1 MRTKTFALL
10 LAPLLLAGCGVH
22 AAPADT
28 LPTTET
34 TAETAA
40 EPTPEPAPAGFS
52 EVGTLSYIPYT
63 TGGYWGWNTGDAYYE
78 IARASNDGWDMAG
91 LILKTDYATG
101 QQAPLCNVPGCT
113 HDSTACPAYL
123 ETWERTNLL
132 VLDGKVYLYYAGN
145 DYWNY
150 DTGESRNWQDH
161 VDEWRAQ
168 YQEYAYA
175 WDYASEEEYIE
186 SCRIDFEKYYAPSS
200 IEMLNDDLTE
210 RTTILTFT
218 DDMRDLTSL
227 YFGYCDQNALYA
239 ADSSIQKNT
248 PGRSVRLDIHTGE
261 VQEIQ
266 LYANEEV
273 VDAKGGRFLT
283 QRIVSDAPMPS
294 CDDGDI
300 YRAALQNAR
309 YEFDWLDPQT
319 LEREKICDMPTTDSP
334 YFVREYKDR
343 VYVEDNMREV
353 SDWGTQCS
361 FAYYDKSNT
370 RTELVADLP
379 VNAYM
384 PQTDSGFM
392 PVFGSE
398 ERSWIWVEKS
408 GADIWSDVDY
418 LYNLDT
424 GEAVQITQKQYR
436 DGGNMAVSVMAQ
448 TSDGRWLI
456 GYKPHSNTHNDRCDY
471 GLIDPQD
478 FMNGSEDYTLVQ
490 MWD

>member
-1 MRTKTFALL
+1 MRIKTIAMLL
-10 LAPLLLAGCGVH
+10 VPLLLAGCGAK
-22 AAPADT
+22 AAPVDT
-28 LPTTET
+28 LPTTVT

-40 EPTPEPAPAGFS
+40 DPTPEPTPAGFA
-52 EVGTLSYIPYT
+52 EVGTLSHIPYT

-78 IARASNDGWDMAG
+78 IARESNDGWNMAG
-91 LILKTDYATG
+91 LLLKTDYATG
-101 QQAPLCNVPGCT
+101 QQTPLCHVPGCT

-123 ETWERTNLL
+123 ETWSRMNLL

-150 DTGESRNWQDH
+150 DDGESKNWQDH
-161 VDEWRAQ
+161 VEEWREQ
-168 YQEYAYA
+168 YKENNQG
-175 WDYASEEEYIE
+175 YASEDAYIE
-186 SCRIDFEKYYAPSS
+186 ACRITFEEYYAPSS
-200 IEMLNDDLTE
+200 IQVLNDDLTA
-210 RTTILTFT
+210 RTTVLTFT
-218 DDMRDLTSL
+218 DEMRDLTEL

-239 ADSSIQKNT
+239 APNSTEQNT
-248 PGRSVRLDIHTGE
+248 PGRIVRLDIRTGE
-261 VQEIQ
+261 VQEIP

-283 QRIVSDAPMPS
+283 QRVVSDAPMPS
-294 CDDGDI
+294 RDDGDI

-309 YEFDWLDPQT
+309 YEFDWLDAQT

-353 SDWGTQCS
+353 SNWGTQCS

-392 PVFGSE
+392 PVFGSG
-398 ERSWIWVEKS
+398 ERTWIWVQKA

-424 GEAVQITQKQYR
+424 GEAVQITQKQNR
-436 DGGNMAVSVMAQ
+436 DGGSMAVSVMAQ
-448 TSDGRWLI
+448 TNDGRWLI
-456 GYKPHSNTHNDRCDY
+456 GYKPHSATHNDRCDY
-471 GLIDPQD
+471 GLIDPEA
-478 FMNGSEDYTLVQ
+478 FRNGSEDYTLVQ
-490 MWD
+490 MWE

>member
-1 MRTKTFALL
+1 MRTKTLALL
-10 LAPLLLAGCGVH
+10 LAPLLLAGCGAK
-22 AAPADT
+22 AAPVDT

-40 EPTPEPAPAGFS
+40 DPTPEPTPAGFS
-52 EVGTLSYIPYT
+52 EVGTLSHIPYT

-78 IARASNDGWDMAG
+78 IARAGGNDGWEMAG

-101 QQAPLCNVPGCT
+101 QQTPLCNVPGCT

-150 DTGESRNWQDH
+150 DTGESKNWQDH
-161 VDEWRAQ
+161 VEEWREQ
-168 YQEYAYA
+168 YKENNQGYP
-175 WDYASEEEYIE
+175 SEDAYIE
-186 SCRIDFEKYYAPSS
+186 ACRIDFEKYYAPSS

-239 ADSSIQKNT
+239 APNSTEQNT
-248 PGRSVRLDIHTGE
+248 PGRIVRLDIHTGE
-261 VQEIQ
+261 VQEIP

-283 QRIVSDAPMPS
+283 QRVVSDAPMPS
-294 CDDGDI
+294 YSDGDI

-309 YEFDWLDPQT
+309 YEFDWLDAQT

-353 SDWGTQCS
+353 SNWGTQCS

-379 VNAYM
+379 VNARM

-392 PVFGSE
+392 PVFGSG
-398 ERSWIWVEKS
+398 ERTWIWVQKA

-436 DGGNMAVSVMAQ
+436 DGANMAVSVMAQ
-448 TSDGRWLI
+448 TNDGRWLI
-456 GYKPHSNTHNDRCDY
+456 GYKPHSSTHNDRCDY
-471 GLIDPQD
+471 GLIDPQA
-478 FMNGSEDYTLVQ
+478 FMNGSEDYTLVE
-490 MWD
+490 MWG

>member
-10 LAPLLLAGCGVH
+10 LAPLLLAGCGAK

-40 EPTPEPAPAGFS
+40 DPTPKPAPAGFS
-52 EVGTLSYIPYT
+52 EVGTLSGIPST
-63 TGGYWGWNTGDAYYE
+63 CGGYWGWNTGDAYYE
-78 IARASNDGWDMAG
+78 IARVGSGMGG
-91 LILKTDYATG
+91 LLLKTDYATG
-101 QQAPLCNVPGCT
+101 QQTPLCNVPGCT
-113 HDSTACPAYL
+113 HDSAACPAYQ
-123 ETWERTNLL
+123 ENWARTNLL

-168 YQEYAYA
+168 YQEYGYA
-175 WDYASEEEYIE
+175 WGYASEEEYIE
-186 SCRIDFEKYYAPSS
+186 SCRIDLEKYYAPSS

-210 RTTILTFT
+210 RTTVLTFT
-218 DDMRDLTSL
+218 DDMRDLTEL
-227 YFGYCDQNALYA
+227 YFGYCDQNAIYA
-239 ADSSIQKNT
+239 VDGNTENNT
-248 PGRSVRLDIHTGE
+248 PGRIVRLDIHTGE
-261 VQEIQ
+261 TQKIP
-266 LYANEEV
+266 LYANEQV
-273 VDAKGGRFLT
+273 LDAKGSRFLT
-283 QRIVSDAPMPS
+283 QRVISDAPMPS
-294 CDDGDI
+294 YNDGDI

-319 LEREKICDMPTTDSP
+319 LEREKICDIPTTNAP
-334 YFVREYKDR
+334 YFVREYKGR

-361 FAYYDKSNT
+361 FAYYDESST

-379 VNAYM
+379 VNVYM

-398 ERSWIWVEKS
+398 ERSWIWMQKS

-448 TSDGRWLI
+448 TNDGHWLI
-456 GYKPHSNTHNDRCDY
+456 GYKPHSSIHNDRCDY